1 MVERN
6 RKFTSKHFYAVDF
19 DNVGLEVYSATEPGR
34 FTVHTYTIP
43 AVWFKTKKGL
53 RTVSEGCLRF
63 VVRAVVVEKYATVE
77 EAFLAEFDGRYGGSS
92 VFQWD
97 GERMY
102 APNQSFE
109 DMREAQVRLQ
119 TYLDGFPEPPTGYT
133 GWFSIKE

>member
-1 MVERN
+1 MVEHN
-6 RKFTSKHFYAVDF
+6 RKYSSKHFYAVDF
-19 DNVGLEVYSATEPGR
+19 DNVDLEVRPATEPGH

-53 RTVSEGCLRF
+53 RTVSEGHLRF
-63 VVRAVVVEKYATVE
+63 IVRAVEVENYATVE
-77 EAFLAEFDGRYGGSS
+77 EAFYAKFDGRYGGNSE
-92 VFQWD
+92 FQWD

-102 APNQSFE
+102 APNQTFE